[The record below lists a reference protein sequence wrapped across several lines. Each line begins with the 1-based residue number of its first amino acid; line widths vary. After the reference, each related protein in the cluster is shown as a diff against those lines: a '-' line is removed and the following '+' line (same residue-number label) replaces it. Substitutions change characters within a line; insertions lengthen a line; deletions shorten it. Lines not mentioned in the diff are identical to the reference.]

1 MDAEQIR
8 AGFIKRNLNRARAQ
22 PDRLMAVRIA
32 REFRQYFGWCAHLL
46 TAEERRS
53 IAAQL
58 SILEHKLENRI
69 WHEPA
74 GPA

>member
-8 AGFIKRNLNRARAQ
+8 ADFIKRNLSRARAQ
-22 PDRLMAVRIA
+22 ADRLLAVRIA

-46 TAEERRS
+46 TAEDRRG

-58 SILEHKLENRI
+58 SILEHELKNRS

-74 GPA
+74 GAV